1 MAESEAPRPCAPL
14 RQRIATRIAVVGGGF
29 TGVSAAWHLRRRN
42 PDRGVVLLEAG
53 VLGGGASGRNGGQV
67 LNWVN
72 GVTPKSPEEAR
83 RIHAATRAGIDL
95 AETLAER
102 YAPPGT
108 FRRQGCLEVYTD
120 ARRAEADV
128 FDRLARK
135 REYFELLAGLELA
148 PVDSHRVLL
157 RRHEPQK
164 SRASFRVELTKVV
177 ANGCYVRVVIEL
189 VQEASVWAHKLV
201 EVDGSGEVAHGTEAL
216 RGTVYRLANFD
227 AETLFVRLHELDGV
241 HVERVQRGIVGPVL
255 WAIPEA
261 GELHRVL
268 QPVSDPLADAWHAW
282 LSGTAIQAPQLV
294 VSFASD
300 TAAADIP
307 VEASNDPLSPLL
319 ATQVTDS
326 ERARYSILRERHP
339 FRVYKDRKF
348 VVTDEARPLVDALAR
363 QASTKNLVYP
373 LR

>member
-1 MAESEAPRPCAPL
+1 MGELVALHTQAL
-14 RQRIATRIAVVGGGF
+14 REPVATRYLDKLGRALG
-29 TGVSAAWHLRRRN
+29 AARIN
-42 PDRGVVLLEAG
+42 KTFPDRRALEGTLKALAAGSALGLYDTLFVDSRSGLPNMASLTRVLSDRD
-53 VLGGGASGRNGGQV
+53 VGRD
-67 LNWVN
+67 
-72 GVTPKSPEEAR
+72 A
-83 RIHAATRAGIDL
+83 L
-95 AETLAER
+95 AKMGDRSTL
-102 YAPPGT
+102 
-108 FRRQGCLEVYTD
+108 D
-120 ARRAEADV
+120 ARRGEAEV
-128 FDRLARK
+128 FDRLVRK
-135 REYFELLAGLELA
+135 RDYFEQLANLELA

-157 RRHEPQK
+157 RRHEPQQ

-177 ANGCYVRVVIEL
+177 ASGCYVRVVIEL

-268 QPVSDPLADAWHAW
+268 QPASDPLAVAWHEW
-282 LSGTAIQAPQLV
+282 LTRTAIVAPQLV

-300 TAAADIP
+300 TAAGDVP

-319 ATQVTDS
+319 AAQITEA
-326 ERARYSILRERHP
+326 ERARYSVLRERHP

-348 VVTDEARPLVDALAR
+348 VVTDEARVLVDTLAR
-363 QASTKNLVYP
+363 AASTKNLVYP